1 MKKERNPPMIT
12 IANRFSLVWSVLG
25 LGIILGAAGTY
36 LFFQDDIQ
44 KNGNPRLLIFGL
56 WSVVGFM
63 LWLVPPVVFDA
74 IGRFL
79 DSRKRKKSEPV
90 STGQPM

>member
-1 MKKERNPPMIT
+1 MKKKRNPPSIT

-25 LGIILGAAGTY
+25 LGIILGVAGTY
-36 LFFQDDIQ
+36 LFFQNDIQ

-63 LWLVPPVVFDA
+63 FWLLPPVVFDA
-74 IGRFL
+74 IGRFFN
-79 DSRKRKKSEPV
+79 SRKRQKSEPDG
-90 STGQPM
+90 SGQPM